1 MTTVITLDIATEIEN
16 AEIHMLSSRLKA
28 LQALA
33 ENPMQVQMKKFG
45 SATAFSSKI
54 IAGPAFNTVKG
65 ITFTNT
71 DEIDEI
77 VSYYQSLQ
85 IPCRFEI
92 TPAQGTAKLFQYLSH
107 KEDFTNPASIP
118 LYIVYREKTLPFF
131 LLTFQYAN

>member
-1 MTTVITLDIATEIEN
+1 MSTIMTVNTAQEIEN
-16 AEIHMLSSRLKA
+16 AEIDMLSSRLEA
-28 LQALA
+28 LQ
-33 ENPMQVQMKKFG
+33 EISGNPMQVQMKKFE

-77 VSYYQSLQ
+77 IAYYQSLQ

-92 TPAQGTAKLFQYLSH
+92 TPAQGTTELFQYLSQ
-107 KEDFTNPASIP
+107 KGFYQSS
-118 LYIVYREKTLPFF
+118 LYRFI
-131 LLTFQYAN
+131 